1 MLELISKFNELSNT
15 KIYKISFFLVGS
27 IIFILSYIFQIVNEK
42 RCKNLFGEILRW
54 LHHLCIYFIFYG
66 FLAPASILWIMTI
79 ILIITLLSW
88 ITTNNTCFL
97 TTLEN
102 KLCKLNKNYVFHDLS
117 YYLLRN
123 LDKFIAKNRIKIY
136 SVVCIILFLRLY
148 DYYAPNVSNVS
159 NVSNASNASNT
170 SNKYKKIKIQGHR
183 GARGMLPENTL
194 AAFKYAIENKIDVLE
209 LDLQMTKDKEI
220 IIYHD
225 KNINTDICSGISKP
239 IKTLSLQEIKEYD
252 CGSKKNTN
260 FPKQQPIMGEKIPSF
275 IELIKLIQSEYKDKT
290 IELNIEIKTE
300 KSLDTDDEIYE
311 FSNKLIDILHKYNI
325 TNNVII
331 QSFDVRA
338 LKNIKEID
346 SLIKTSYLIEELP
359 SIDNLIKISKQ
370 LGVKII
376 SPEYKLINKNIVT
389 KLHENGFEVL
399 PWTINDINILKQNI
413 EYGVDGIITDYPK
426 QMKDY
431 LASA

>member
-15 KIYKISFFLVGS
+15 KIYKICFFLVGS
-27 IIFILSYIFQIVNEK
+27 IIFILSYIVQIVYEK
-42 RCKNLFGEILRW
+42 PCKNLFGEILRW

-66 FLAPASILWIMTI
+66 FLAPASILWIM
-79 ILIITLLSW
+79 LITLLVTLASW
-88 ITTNNTCFL
+88 ITTNNGCFL

-102 KLCKLNKNYVFHDLS
+102 KLCKLNKNHIFHDLS
-117 YYLLRN
+117 FYLLKN
-123 LDKFIAKNRIKIY
+123 LDKFIVKNRIKIY
-136 SVVCIILFLRLY
+136 SVVCIIILLRLY
-148 DYYAPNVSNVS
+148 DYYVPN
-159 NVSNASNASNT
+159 A
-170 SNKYKKIKIQGHR
+170 SNKYKKIKIHGHR

-194 AAFKYAIENKIDVLE
+194 AALKYAIENKIDVLE

-225 KNINTDICSGISKP
+225 KNINTDICNGISKP

-252 CGSKKNTN
+252 CGSKKNVN
-260 FPKQQPIMGEKIPSF
+260 FPNQQPITGEKIPSF
-275 IELIKLIQSEYKDKT
+275 IELIKLIQSEYKYKI
-290 IELNIEIKTE
+290 IEMNIEIKTE
-300 KSLDTDDEIYE
+300 KSLDTDDEVYE

-331 QSFDVRA
+331 QSFDERA
-338 LKNIKEID
+338 LKNVKEID
-346 SLIKTSYLIEELP
+346 PSIKTSYLIKEL
-359 SIDNLIKISKQ
+359 SSLDNLIQISKQ

-376 SPEYKLINKNIVT
+376 SPEYKLMNKNIVT
-389 KLHENGFEVL
+389 QLHENGFEVL
-399 PWTINDINILKQNI
+399 PWTINDINISKQNI

-431 LASA
+431 IDSL

>member
-1 MLELISKFNELSNT
+1 MLELISKFNDLSNT
-15 KIYKISFFLVGS
+15 KGYKILFFLIGG
-27 IIFILSYIFQIVNEK
+27 ILFILSYIVQLVNEK
-42 RCKNLFGEILRW
+42 PCKNLFGEILRAF
-54 LHHLCIYFIFYG
+54 HHLCIYFIYYG
-66 FLAPASILWIMTI
+66 FLAPASILWIMSI

-88 ITTNNTCFL
+88 ITTNNGCFL

-102 KLCKLNKNYVFHDLS
+102 KLCKINKNHLFYDLT
-117 YYLLRN
+117 YHFTKK
-123 LDKFIAKNRIKIY
+123 LDIFILHNRIKIY
-136 SVVCIILFLRLY
+136 SVVCIIIFLRLY
-148 DYYAPNVSNVS
+148 DYYA
-159 NVSNASNASNT
+159 SNASNA
-170 SNKYKKIKIQGHR
+170 SNKYKKIKIHGHR

-220 IIYHD
+220 VIYHN
-225 KNINTDICSGISKP
+225 KNINTDICNGISKP

-252 CGSKKNTN
+252 CGSKKNVN
-260 FPKQQPIMGEKIPSF
+260 FSEQQPVSGEKIPSF
-275 IELIKLIQSEYKDKT
+275 IELIKLIQSEYKYKT
-290 IELNIEIKTE
+290 IEMNIEIKTE
-300 KSLDTDDEIYE
+300 KSLDTDDEVYE
-311 FSNKLIDILHKYNI
+311 FSNKLIDIIHKYNI

-346 SLIKTSYLIEELP
+346 SSIKTSYLIKELP
-359 SIDNLIKISKQ
+359 SLDNLIKISKQ

-376 SPEYKLINKNIVT
+376 SPEYKLMNKNIVT

-399 PWTINDINILKQNI
+399 PWTINDINISKKNI

-426 QMKDY
+426 QLKDY
-431 LASA
+431 IDSV

>member
-27 IIFILSYIFQIVNEK
+27 IIFILSYIVQIVYEK
-42 RCKNLFGEILRW
+42 PCKNLFGEILKW
-54 LHHLCIYFIFYG
+54 FHHLCIYFIFYG
-66 FLAPASILWIMTI
+66 FLAPASILWIMAI
-79 ILIITLLSW
+79 LLIITLLSW
-88 ITTNNTCFL
+88 ITTNNGCFL

-102 KLCKLNKNYVFHDLS
+102 KLCKLNKNHIFHDLS
-117 YYLLRN
+117 FYLLRN
-123 LDKFIAKNRIKIY
+123 LDKFVVKNRIKIY
-136 SVVCIILFLRLY
+136 SVVCIIILLRLY
-148 DYYAPNVSNVS
+148 DYYAPNAPNAP
-159 NVSNASNASNT
+159 NASNASNA

-225 KNINTDICSGISKP
+225 KNINTDICNGISKP
-239 IKTLSLQEIKEYD
+239 IKMLSLKEIKEYD
-252 CGSKKNTN
+252 CGSKKNVN
-260 FPKQQPIMGEKIPSF
+260 FSEQQPILGEKIPTF
-275 IELIKLIQSEYKDKT
+275 IELIKLIQSEYKYKT
-290 IELNIEIKTE
+290 IEMNIEIKTE
-300 KSLDTDDEIYE
+300 KSLDTDDEVYE
-311 FSNKLIDILHKYNI
+311 FSNKLIDIINKYNI

-331 QSFDVRA
+331 QSFDARA
-338 LKNIKEID
+338 LKNIKEIEP
-346 SLIKTSYLIEELP
+346 SIKTSYLIKELP
-359 SIDNLIKISKQ
+359 SLDNLIKISKQ

-376 SPEYKLINKNIVT
+376 SPEYKLMNKNIVT
-389 KLHENGFEVL
+389 QLHENGFEVL

-431 LASA
+431 VDSVYSV